1 MGWEKIVIFG
11 VLGLVLIYSIVLL
24 VINLNKRVKAVN
36 MKLPDLEE
44 LDKKDKQE
52 DDSNEYIEEMTKEF
66 NKNTKKI
73 QDVVTEEFKEE
84 NKTDNN
90 KFLMGE

>member
-11 VLGLVLIYSIVLL
+11 VLGLVMIYSIVLL
-24 VINLNKRVKAVN
+24 VINLSKRVKSIN

-52 DDSNEYIEEMTKEF
+52 DDSNEHIEEITKEF
-66 NKNTKKI
+66 NKNTKKL

-84 NKTDNN
+84 STTDNN
-90 KFLMGE
+90 KFLKGE

>member
-1 MGWEKIVIFG
+1 MGWEKVIIFG

-24 VINLNKRVKAVN
+24 VINLNKRVKSVN

-52 DDSNEYIEEMTKEF
+52 DDSNEHIEEMTKEF
-66 NKNTKKI
+66 NKSTKKI
-73 QDVVTEEFKEE
+73 QDVVTDEFKEE
-84 NKTDNN
+84 QVTDNN
-90 KFLMGE
+90 KFLEGE

>member
-1 MGWEKIVIFG
+1 MGWEKIIIFG

-24 VINLNKRVKAVN
+24 VINLNKRVKSVN

-52 DDSNEYIEEMTKEF
+52 DDSNEHIEEMTKEF
-66 NKNTKKI
+66 NKSTKKI

-84 NKTDNN
+84 SKIDNN
-90 KFLMGE
+90 KFLKGE

>member
-1 MGWEKIVIFG
+1 MGWEKVIIFG

-24 VINLNKRVKAVN
+24 VINLSKRVKSVN

-52 DDSNEYIEEMTKEF
+52 DDSNEHIEEMTKEF
-66 NKNTKKI
+66 NKNTKRI

-84 NKTDNN
+84 NKTNNN
-90 KFLMGE
+90 KFLKGE

>member
-24 VINLNKRVKAVN
+24 VINLSKRVKSVN

-52 DDSNEYIEEMTKEF
+52 DDSNEHIEEMTKEF
-66 NKNTKKI
+66 NKNTKKL

-84 NKTDNN
+84 SKTDNN
-90 KFLMGE
+90 KFLEGE

>member
-11 VLGLVLIYSIVLL
+11 ALGLVLIYSIVLL